1 MVRRRILPVMLIGLF
16 LFLLFPPTGVNR
28 AGADI
33 TFDQIRS
40 TAGAMAKLRNLTRTQ
55 ALQAIDIAQS
65 VVNNVGDA
73 ENSWLDNSEMSK
85 LYDKGLTKRDVNEA
99 LDSIKKAVEGSN
111 WENLTSTDS
120 YTQLTAAVDLAN
132 QVIIGLSA
140 TFRNNLSSCGI
151 EVNDLVT
158 ASLELVN
165 IQISS
170 WEGLPADA
178 INSIFDNYAAKPG
191 ISRETAASYGLNW
204 NNLQEILDILTA
216 SGQKEQLRGI
226 LISLGNWK
234 TPSGGGGGGGSG
246 PTPSSGTVSDSTL
259 NNAIQESSTT
269 GMVTLQAGPSETK
282 LALTN
287 NQIEK
292 TLELNKPLEVI
303 IGGVNFNLTPEALK
317 AAGLNM
323 DNVSSIAF
331 SAQKV
336 SASTAA
342 ELAAAAAGGTL
353 YSIAGEIYQLSITAL
368 MKDNTQQAISQL
380 NGMVTVALPVP
391 EGARGTAENGYL
403 LAGRYNQNTGTWDEV
418 PGNYDQNSGTFN
430 FSTNR
435 LSYWALMQKKVKTFT
450 DIKGHWAQRDI
461 EYLATYGYISGM
473 GDGLFAPESPVTRA
487 QFTTMLAG
495 ALKLTGNAGAP
506 FTDVPAGEWYY
517 KSIGQAYSAGI
528 VKGISPDRFEPEE
541 LITREQMA
549 VMICNALQHKGL
561 LDQVKGAEGVLGG
574 FSDSSSISDW
584 ARASA
589 ALAVKHSILK
599 GRAFD
604 GSVVFAPLDPATRA
618 EAAVILRNI
627 IRQ

>member
-16 LFLLFPPTGVNR
+16 LFLLFPPNGVNR
-28 AGADI
+28 AGAAI
-33 TFDQIRS
+33 TIGQIQS
-40 TAGAMAKLRNLTRTQ
+40 TAGAMARLRNLTRTQ
-55 ALQAIDIAQS
+55 ALLAMDIAQS
-65 VVNNVGDA
+65 VVNKVGSG
-73 ENSWLDNSEMSK
+73 NSWLNTQEMSR
-85 LYDKGLTKRDVNEA
+85 LYSKGLTKDDVNVA
-99 LDSIKKAVEGSN
+99 LDSIRTAVEGSN
-111 WENLTSTDS
+111 WDNLTSDDPN
-120 YTQLTAAVDLAN
+120 TQLNAAVDLAN
-132 QVIIGLSA
+132 QVINGLDA
-140 TFRNNLSSCGI
+140 TFRNNLSNHGI
-151 EVNDLVT
+151 EVSDLVA

-170 WEGLPADA
+170 WEGLPTAA
-178 INSIFDNYAAKPG
+178 INSIFDNYAAQPG
-191 ISRETAASYGLNW
+191 ISRSTAASYGLNW
-204 NNLQEILDILTA
+204 ENLQEILDSLT
-216 SGQKEQLRGI
+216 SDQKEQLRGI
-226 LISLGNWK
+226 LISLGNWNR
-234 TPSGGGGGGGSG
+234 PSGGGGGGAPAAAGN
-246 PTPSSGTVSDSTL
+246 VSDQAL
-259 NNAIQESSTT
+259 NNAIQESGVT
-269 GMVTLQAGPSETK
+269 GLVTLQAGASETK
-282 LALTN
+282 LALTMD
-287 NQIEK
+287 QTEK
-292 TLELNKPLEVI
+292 ILELNKPLEVI
-303 IGGVNFNLTPEALK
+303 IGGVTFNLTPEALK

-323 DNVSSIAF
+323 DNVSSITF
-331 SAQKV
+331 TAQKV

-353 YSIAGEIYQLSITAL
+353 YSIAGEIYQLSITAQ
-368 MKDNTQQAISQL
+368 MNNNTQQAISQL

-403 LAGRYNQNTGTWDEV
+403 VAGRYNQSTGAWDEV
-418 PGNYDQNSGTFN
+418 PGNYDQSSGTFN
-430 FSTNR
+430 FSTDR
-435 LSYWALMQKKVKTFT
+435 LSYWALMQKKVKTFS
-450 DIKGHWAQRDI
+450 DIKEHWAQRDI

-473 GDGLFAPESPVTRA
+473 GGGIFAPESPVTRA

-495 ALKLTGNAGAP
+495 ALKLTGDAGAP

-561 LDQVKGAEGVLGG
+561 LDQVKGAEGVLVG

-599 GRAFD
+599 GRPFD
-604 GSVVFAPLDPATRA
+604 GTVVFAPLDPATRA